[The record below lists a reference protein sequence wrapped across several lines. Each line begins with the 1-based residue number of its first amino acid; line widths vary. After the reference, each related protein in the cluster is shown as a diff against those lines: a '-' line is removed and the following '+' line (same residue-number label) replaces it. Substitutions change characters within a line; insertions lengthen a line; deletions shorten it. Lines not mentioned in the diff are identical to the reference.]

1 MPRGRKKATE
11 LNDLPTVITDNEE
24 GTIPYFV
31 LDNEWGVACD
41 ERQEMLV
48 HKRLANKT
56 IKNENGEEDHIE
68 QYSMWDAVCYCNSF
82 SHVIQRYYDRVGKL
96 EKKKLIKSTNFD
108 ELTNIYNNINKTI
121 SDAFSSTGINKEF
134 LSISSILDDKAR
146 LKEELLSLKE
156 TQEQVEKET
165 DKLLQLIKDKTSI
178 IISRTEPTK
187 HRVKKENGDV

>member
-31 LDNEWGVACD
+31 LDNEWGVSCD
-41 ERQEMLV
+41 ERQEILV
-48 HKRLANKT
+48 RKRIANRT
-56 IKNENGEEDHIE
+56 IKDEEGNDDHIE
-68 QYSMWDAVCYCNSF
+68 QYFMWDSVSYCNSF
-82 SHVIQRYYDRVGKL
+82 THIIQCYYERASRI
-96 EKKKLIKSTNFD
+96 EKKKLQKTTNFD
-108 ELTNIYNNINKTI
+108 DIKNIYIDVNKKI
-121 SDAFSSTGINKEF
+121 SQALSSDGVNKEF
-134 LSISSILDDKAR
+134 MSIASILDDKAK
-146 LKEELLSLKE
+146 LKEELVSLKE
-156 TQEQVEKET
+156 KKEKVEKET